1 MSRDWR
7 PFEAVIADEEAH
19 MMRGEYIH
27 DSKIVMHY
35 KGQDKP
41 LYNLEPRT
49 PFPNLC
55 YLLEGF
61 EMKTYDAI
69 KDDPQACQFYEYIEG
84 QIGQLADTLRTQI
97 KEGKRLNLDDVNIVD
112 PIIKDWF
119 MGELDPSFYYR
130 EENNEKFCEWI
141 DAQIAKSK
149 ESVTMDE
156 VLFYSTES
164 GKDYTAENLY
174 CVLYYNFVDANEN
187 HIAWRLIPEI
197 DSWTMEDTINKC
209 AKFISDIMEQEGLDK
224 EEFLKRYLFPESVKP
239 ALDKVMENLERE
251 DPEIERDE

>member
-69 KDDPQACQFYEYIEG
+69 KDDPQACRFYEYIEG
-84 QIGQLADTLRTQI
+84 QIGQLADTLRAQI

-149 ESVTMDE
+149 ESVTMD
-156 VLFYSTES
+156 V
-164 GKDYTAENLY
+164 
-174 CVLYYNFVDANEN
+174 
-187 HIAWRLIPEI
+187 
-197 DSWTMEDTINKC
+197 DSWTTEDALALMDAVNEMSKDITVTSLYITKSNIIEMEYMDLHEN
-209 AKFISDIMEQEGLDK
+209 EYELQEVIQIDLRKAGTCKELCDK
-224 EEFLKRYLFPESVKP
+224 YAPVLCKAAEKELH
-239 ALDKVMENLERE
+239 
-251 DPEIERDE
+251 EIEAELDADRDEDWLEF